1 MAQTSLSFRISRSTE
16 DLAETI
22 HALSQRLVSLEKRL
36 GGVEQLLDQRDQLE
50 ADPEPTARLDNVE
63 RLLRDCHDLLEASS
77 QSHSVTPENPAGE
90 SLSAM
95 PESHEC
101 LDEAA

>member
-1 MAQTSLSFRISRSTE
+1 MTQTSLSFRISRSTE

-22 HALSQRLVSLEKRL
+22 HALSQRLVSLEHRL

-63 RLLRDCHDLLEASS
+63 RLLRDCHDLLEGTS
-77 QSHSVTPENPAGE
+77 QSVSV
-90 SLSAM
+90 M
-95 PESHEC
+95 PEIPSAEALAPGLESQDR